1 MLKKLDELNVNDLRK
16 GIDPQKRALSKAVI
30 GKGLQEISI
39 DGVLKFH
46 TNAVTTH
53 GVAYWQQW
61 VILLSWWDAISQVD
75 LPYIER
81 ANLAV
86 TSGDILIRCDCPSF
100 LFHGFAFILSSLDA
114 DANMYPD
121 YDMNMGPE
129 TRFPKIRNPELKGVM
144 CKHLVRTVADI
155 MPFKISSVAK
165 AMKEFVE
172 SGKISFSDKG
182 TAYVTADGPPR
193 GEKAVEK
200 VAKPD
205 PKDEPPKEPVK
216 KPEPEEDPEQPDTS
230 ENTDEVKE
238 SRLVEATGTQVHEN
252 AKYKDIPRDV
262 FNQIVLCDPLTV
274 QVEDN
279 PEEQKYIGPYSK
291 WLLNLYVKGNLPL
304 EDLYKAEEYL
314 EVFNT
319 RRNLLPVELR
329 DINKFKSL
337 PDLFDVLQANG
348 LYQKKTRSEV
358 KREIRQGQEEINT
371 FYEDDE
377 WIVVIPQTK
386 EASIHIGQGTEWCT
400 AARGTNNMFDYY
412 ACNGNLYVFIRK
424 VDGND
429 LESWIK
435 TTEKY
440 QVYIGGDSDIQM
452 ADAEDKSITYYKLIE
467 ELNEGALLF
476 LDSCFEEC
484 CIPSNGE
491 VVVVVGASEMDDDE
505 ESFVSDAIEWIQNNQ
520 SNFWLLKVPD
530 RRLTPDEMEEYLDNN
545 LDAKTLSLLENVY
558 LNRNGLSQGDS
569 VSIQDI
575 VGMIRGDVQLETT
588 FEQAVRL
595 GWKLTEIDD
604 EDTDYY
610 DCNEFTKQLVGLIQ
624 SNIDSDVKITLNWS
638 DRSNRELIMAHLC
651 NQMDEYKQELW
662 AEGNGGISEYENEI
676 YKRGRE
682 FLDSL
687 DVRDFKKDT
696 YLYKQIPLEFD
707 ESAFNTEIYDFIKY
721 RLRESKLPI
730 SESLASARAKFGEK
744 ADEYKSLDF
753 TPSFKYLEWICKV
766 IEVEGVTQD
775 EIKPVLEEWDAQ
787 LNKNQIPKE
796 NRDINKLTFVEVQE
810 IVDSLKDVE
819 TSTQKKKQRK
829 IKVREDS
836 EVVWENENW
845 TVVIPYTEEAAVYYG
860 QSTKW
865 CISATESEN
874 HFNRMINQG
883 IRFFIFLPKKSEN
896 KFAISIGN
904 KDAHVWD
911 AEDNDIP
918 TADLPKEI
926 RDVVWEGN
934 FDSYTPEQ
942 EAKVNKYKLARAVA
956 DIIERST
963 LNDDGTYSCQGNVDL
978 SGFDLEELPIHFRS
992 VSGGFTCSENKL
1004 VNLVGAPKTIGD
1016 YFMCDTNQLET
1027 LKGSPKIV
1035 RGLFTCAKNQLK
1047 DLVGG
1052 PIHVE
1057 GAYYC
1062 YSNKLISLEG
1072 APDFVGGTF
1081 YCHFNPEL
1089 SRFEQNRYLRK
1100 IGQLKD
1106 FESTPIEE
1114 SVTPQKTIK
1123 AYKLFRT
1130 LKTKPGEIYPLF
1142 IGKNIPT
1149 PMGQW
1154 IDAESIPTK
1163 EFAFRP
1169 GWHSGVRPIA
1179 PHLMRKDGTM
1189 PPDRVWAEV
1198 EVPADVDWQPIVDKM
1213 PSKDLRGQ
1221 VPKGGYYR
1229 FKTPKLQGG
1238 SWIISGAI
1246 KVNKLLTQEEV
1257 DEILGSSPLT
1267 EAKISGDWEQYQKE
1281 LPLLKKGVDLL
1292 REIESIG
1299 GPDAK
1304 AYIVGGAIRD
1314 IITGEKAPDD
1324 IDIATNVPIE
1334 ELEKHFETHDIGKNK
1349 DFGILVVNYQG
1360 DTFEIANFR
1369 QDGNYADGRRPESVE
1384 IIMDFE
1390 GDTARRDFTI
1400 NAMGVDKDGN
1410 IYDYFDGQKDIQNKI
1425 LRTVGNP
1432 HDRFGE
1438 DYLRML
1444 RTVRFAS
1451 RLGFEIDP
1459 DTLRAIQDTASNI
1472 QNISGERIMKE
1483 LEKMADQEGPKFAD
1497 ALELLNQSG
1506 LLQIILPEIF
1516 ELQGKEHD
1524 PQLHPEGDAY
1534 QHTLA
1539 ALRQNP
1545 VKNAI
1550 INLAIL
1556 FHDVGKMDTQE
1567 DGPDGKKHY
1576 YRHAERSGELVDV
1589 IADRLKVDN
1598 ETRRALKFGA
1608 LNHMKMHELLG
1619 MSNSKIV
1626 KLISDPNWDTLLAV
1640 AKADSAARG
1649 EELFD
1654 AGYWDEVEKKVA
1666 DLKLRYEKD
1675 SSYDGIRKLING
1687 ELVMRLRPD
1696 VKPSPRLGRII
1707 TQTMDWIL
1715 DNNIDVD
1722 TKFDEV
1728 EEYIRNLI

>member
-274 QVEDN
+274 QAEDN

-291 WLLNLYVKGNLPL
+291 WLLNLYLKGNLPL

-314 EVFNT
+314 EIFNT
-319 RRNLLPVELR
+319 RRAKVPVEKK
-329 DINKFKSL
+329 DINKYKSL
-337 PDLFDVLQANG
+337 SDLYSVLEELG
-348 LYQKKTRSEV
+348 LYDTETRSER
-358 KREIRQGQEEINT
+358 KRAIKQSLKDVEIV
-371 FYEDDE
+371 YEDDSWAILVPKTE
-377 WIVVIPQTK
+377 
-386 EASIHIGQGTEWCT
+386 EASIHIGQGTQWCT
-400 AARGTNNMFDYY
+400 AARGNDNYFNHYDSKGT
-412 ACNGNLYVFIRK
+412 LYVIVHK
-424 VDGND
+424 YSSDEGIED
-429 LESWIK
+429 WIK
-435 TTEKY
+435 DTYDDESKY
-440 QVYIGGDSDIQM
+440 QVFIPDRGGDDIQI
-452 ADAEDKSITYYKLIE
+452 ADKQDNAMMYSSLRSLVSDGVHGFFHEKFKPYVEAKAGNKREVSQVWTPSWMDTVHAVSRFLEDNKEEILSFFSLGINAIYKVDE
-467 ELNEGALLF
+467 YFEK
-476 LDSCFEEC
+476 LDSRNLTKFED
-484 CIPSNGE
+484 IYRKRN
-491 VVVVVGASEMDDDE
+491 D
-505 ESFVSDAIEWIQNNQ
+505 
-520 SNFWLLKVPD
+520 
-530 RRLTPDEMEEYLDNN
+530 LTKD
-545 LDAKTLSLLENVY
+545 
-558 LNRNGLSQGDS
+558 DS
-569 VSIQDI
+569 VSNSDLLD
-575 VGMIRGDVQLETT
+575 MIKKDPQLRLV
-588 FEQAVRL
+588 FEDAIDQGFEINSSIFDNENSRDREEFS
-595 GWKLTEIDD
+595 KLTYEVANTFGGNILITINVD
-604 EDTDYY
+604 EKPDLAVDLLTSSQPEYAGEEDYY
-610 DCNEFTKQLVGLIQ
+610 SGE
-624 SNIDSDVKITLNWS
+624 
-638 DRSNRELIMAHLC
+638 
-651 NQMDEYKQELW
+651 DEQELNDL
-662 AEGNGGISEYENEI
+662 AIDTIIENIEI
-676 YKRGRE
+676 ALFAHKD
-682 FLDSL
+682 L
-687 DVRDFKKDT
+687 FKSC
-696 YLYKQIPLEFD
+696 LNSVGFFEFD
-707 ESAFNTEIYDFIKY
+707 EEVFNKEIHEYLQYNLK
-721 RLRESKLPI
+721 ESKLLP
-730 SESLASARAKFGEK
+730 ESLASARAKFGKK

-775 EIKPVLEEWDAQ
+775 EIRPVLEEWDTQ

-796 NRDINKLTFVEVQE
+796 NRDINKLTFEEVEY
-810 IVDSLKDVE
+810 IVWLKKDTE
-819 TSTQKKKQRK
+819 TPTQMKKKLK
-829 IKVREDS
+829 SMIKNES

-845 TVVIPYTEEAAVYYG
+845 MVVIPYTEEAAVYYG

-874 HFNRMINQG
+874 HFDRYVRQG
-883 IRFFIFLPKKSEN
+883 KRFFLVLSKNSDT
-896 KFAISIGN
+896 KFAIAIGGRDGASFWDSEDKEL
-904 KDAHVWD
+904 KDAHSFPD
-911 AEDNDIP
+911 
-918 TADLPKEI
+918 EI
-926 RDVVWEGN
+926 RDKIWNGD
-934 FDSYTPEQ
+934 FDTYTQEQ
-942 EAKVNKYKLARAVA
+942 ETKMQKYMDK
-956 DIIERST
+956 E
-963 LNDDGTYSCQGNVDL
+963 
-978 SGFDLEELPIHFRS
+978 FD
-992 VSGGFTCSENKL
+992 
-1004 VNLVGAPKTIGD
+1004 D
-1016 YFMCDTNQLET
+1016 YFNQIDAGEFSPITHPMWRALQYDEGWLLNSLGVKTESDIEYLKLTISESDHEGLKKFDAVT
-1027 LKGSPKIV
+1027 LDK
-1035 RGLFTCAKNQLK
+1035 
-1047 DLVGG
+1047 
-1052 PIHVE
+1052 
-1057 GAYYC
+1057 
-1062 YSNKLISLEG
+1062 
-1072 APDFVGGTF
+1072 
-1081 YCHFNPEL
+1081 FN
-1089 SRFEQNRYLRK
+1089 RFEGVVQRRQTDYTLIVYVSYGNGEVFIFRPQKGIR
-1100 IGQLKD
+1100 
-1106 FESTPIEE
+1106 ESRGFMEAT
-1114 SVTPQKTIK
+1114 TPQKTIK